1 MAVKL
6 AIFAGGGD
14 LPARLAEAA
23 RGSGRE
29 VFMVA
34 FEGHTAPASVAG
46 LPHLWSR
53 FGAAAA
59 ILDFLHG
66 NGVTELV
73 LAGPVRRPSLPEIMP
88 DWRATRFLAK
98 VGTRA
103 LGDDGFLRAITR
115 GLEEEGFRVVGIQDI
130 LRDLLAPPG
139 PLGALRPDAVA
150 EADIARGIEV
160 ARIVGALDVGQ
171 AVVVQQGLVLGVEAI
186 EGTDA
191 LIARCGPLRRDGA
204 GGVLVKVKK
213 PQQDRRLD
221 LPTIGVQTVVG
232 AASAGLRGIA
242 VEAGGTLVMDR
253 PALVAAAD
261 QAGLFVVGVAAG
273 TPLSP

>member
-1 MAVKL
+1 MAVRL

-23 RGSGRE
+23 RGAGRE

-34 FEGHTAPASVAG
+34 FEGHTAPAAVAG
-46 LPHLWSR
+46 VPHLWSR
-53 FGAAAA
+53 FGAASA
-59 ILDFLHG
+59 ILEFLHG

-73 LAGPVRRPSLPEIMP
+73 FAGPVRRPSIPEIMP
-88 DWRATRFLAK
+88 DWRATKFLAK

-115 GLEEEGFRVVGIQDI
+115 GLEDEGFRVVGIQDI
-130 LRDLLAPPG
+130 LRDLLAPAG
-139 PLGALRPDAVA
+139 PLGALVPDATA
-150 EADIARGIEV
+150 EADIVRGIEV

-191 LIARCGPLRRDGA
+191 LIARCGSLRREGA

-221 LPTIGVQTVVG
+221 LPTVGVRTV
-232 AASAGLRGIA
+232 AAAAAAGLRGIA
-242 VEAGGTLVMDR
+242 IEAGGTLVMDR
-253 PALVAAAD
+253 PALVAEAD
-261 QAGLFVVGVAAG
+261 AAGLFVVGVAAG
-273 TPLSP
+273 APLPS